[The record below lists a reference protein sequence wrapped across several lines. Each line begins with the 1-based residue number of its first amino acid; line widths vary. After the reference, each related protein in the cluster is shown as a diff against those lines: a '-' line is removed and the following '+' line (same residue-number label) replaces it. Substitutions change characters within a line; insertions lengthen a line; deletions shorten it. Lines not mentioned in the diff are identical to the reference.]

1 VVVLRL
7 LAHRERAWKGD
18 LDPPVRVRAQELHVA
33 HLDRSRPADGPDD
46 ARHGVL
52 LAGPVERDPGVVEV
66 DPLELVREPVRV
78 ALAPDLAVGDH
89 VDPCALLVA
98 NRDQGRVVLR
108 LLKVRLVDPPQLP
121 CADARRQPAAERL
134 AVDQPVRLRI
144 AADNRRP

>member
-1 VVVLRL
+1 MAVAVQRL
-7 LAHRERAWKGD
+7 TGLVD
-18 LDPPVRVRAQELHVA
+18 VD
-33 HLDRSRPADGPDD
+33 
-46 ARHGVL
+46 
-52 LAGPVERDPGVVEV
+52 PVEREHEV
-66 DPLELVREPVRV
+66 VRV

-89 VDPCALLVA
+89 VDPRALLVA

-108 LLKVRLVDPPQLP
+108 LLEMRLVDPPQLP